1 MHSHM
6 STLNKKKQVGSKQTK
21 LNVSTRTGNTVLHL
35 KKSSCQSEVAT
46 KSKNTPQL
54 PFNGPSTSIILL
66 CKNQNKKDTEGFHI
80 HSHIVLLGAFSWE
93 YEL

>member
-1 MHSHM
+1 M

-46 KSKNTPQL
+46 KSKKY
-54 PFNGPSTSIILL
+54 SSAAI
-66 CKNQNKKDTEGFHI
+66 
-80 HSHIVLLGAFSWE
+80 
-93 YEL
+93 